1 MREKRN
7 FLVRSSGKPFTDK
20 ELLIILRNTTTK
32 KDTKETYKRLT
43 GKNVNNDDIR

>member
-20 ELLIILRNTTTK
+20 KLLTILQNTTTE
-32 KDTKETYKRLT
+32 KDAKETYKRLT
-43 GKNVNNDDIR
+43 GKSVNDDDI